1 MSEKMHKNLQ
11 KYSRDPGL
19 TPEILESK
27 SKACKSICMFIR
39 AMDNYVEVMKIIK
52 PKQAALIEAES
63 GLKAA

>member
-1 MSEKMHKNLQ
+1 
-11 KYSRDPGL
+11 
-19 TPEILESK
+19 
-27 SKACKSICMFIR
+27 MFIR